1 MKKIFSYWVLCLMA
15 FATSALVS
23 CSSDDNG
30 DQWEDLSLRMFVMAN
45 CLLLR
50 IKPHPKLS

>member
-30 DQWEDLSLRMFVMAN
+30 DEWGGF
-45 CLLLR
+45 
-50 IKPHPKLS
+50 KF